1 MKKEITTEDDLMT
14 VINILNGMGIEFWID
29 GGWGVDILAGK
40 ISREHRDID
49 IDFDSNYTKELLEIL
64 FKYGYITETDWF
76 PARSIVIWIYIR
88 LYLIK
93 TVLQNRLI

>member
-40 ISREHRDID
+40 ISRENTGI
-49 IDFDSNYTKELLEIL
+49 
-64 FKYGYITETDWF
+64 
-76 PARSIVIWIYIR
+76 SI
-88 LYLIK
+88 
-93 TVLQNRLI
+93 

>member
-1 MKKEITTEDDLMT
+1 MT

-29 GGWGVDILAGK
+29 GGWGV
-40 ISREHRDID
+40 D

-76 PARSIVIWIYIR
+76 PARIELYSEKYGYLYIHPFI
-88 LYLIK
+88 LNK
-93 TVLQNRLI
+93 DGTAQNRLI

>member
-1 MKKEITTEDDLMT
+1 MT

-76 PARSIVIWIYIR
+76 PARIELYSEKYGYLYIHPFI
-88 LYLIK
+88 LK
-93 TVLQNRLI
+93 KDGTAQNRLI